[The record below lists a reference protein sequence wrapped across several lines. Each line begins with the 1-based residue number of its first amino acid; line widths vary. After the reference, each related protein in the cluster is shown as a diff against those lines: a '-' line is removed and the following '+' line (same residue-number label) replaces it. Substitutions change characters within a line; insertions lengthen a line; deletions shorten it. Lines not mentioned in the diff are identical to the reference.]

1 MRCFDEN
8 HSDRPYELFRPR
20 VRPGKGNKENDMS
33 ELSEALRDLKEDE
46 VYRLVDQQI
55 DQGVSPLEIIA
66 ACNAGM
72 TAVGELFSSS
82 VYFISQLIYSAE
94 ILKNVMKKLE
104 PILAGAE
111 TAESRGTVVI
121 GTVKGD
127 IHDIGKN
134 IVATL
139 LEGSGFEVLDLGV
152 DVAPEKF
159 AAALQETRAK
169 ILGLSALLTTT
180 YPAMKT
186 AVKALERAG
195 IRDRVKVI
203 IGGAPCNEQVR
214 EFSGADY
221 YAPDAV
227 AGVNICKKIYGTEG
241 GV

>member
-1 MRCFDEN
+1 
-8 HSDRPYELFRPR
+8 
-20 VRPGKGNKENDMS
+20 MS
-33 ELSEALRDLKEDE
+33 ELAEALRDLKEEE
-46 VYRLVDQQI
+46 VYRLVDEQI

-66 ACNAGM
+66 RCNEGM
-72 TAVGELFSSS
+72 AAVGELFSSN

-94 ILKNVMKKLE
+94 ILKTAMKKLE
-104 PILAGAE
+104 PILTGLQ
-111 TAESRGTVVI
+111 TPGSQGKVVV

-134 IVATL
+134 IVVTL
-139 LEGSGFEVLDLGV
+139 LKGSGFEVLDLGV

-169 ILGLSALLTTT
+169 VLGLSALLTTT

-186 AVKALERAG
+186 AVQALERAG

-221 YAPDAV
+221 YAKDAV
-227 AGVNICKKIYGTEG
+227 AGVNICKQIYG